1 MDGQDKRQDGVYAP
15 DLIQRAIGQE
25 QIRKAKLTLRKYKEG
40 KQKLENRIIAS
51 ERWWRLNEWQE
62 FSDQGNKN
70 DAQKPSAWLFNVV
83 MGKHA
88 DAMAAY
94 PEPNVLPREEADK
107 AEAKALS
114 SIIPCVLEE
123 NEFEQTY
130 SDEAWQKMKQGTGI
144 YGVFWDQSKLGGLGD
159 IAIRN
164 IDALNIFIEPGVK
177 DIQSSRN
184 VFTTQ
189 LVDNERL
196 EQAYPQ
202 LKGKLKSGVK
212 TASRYAYDDFVDT
225 SNKSEVVDWYYKK
238 RVGGK
243 TVLHYCKFCADEV
256 LYATENE
263 TQPPTMQRTV
273 MDAFGNPAVQE
284 VPVGQAASER
294 GLYDDGEY
302 PFVLDVLFP
311 VEGSAFGMGYID
323 IGQSAQEQIDVMNQ
337 GIVKYT
343 RMASNPRFFVRSD
356 GAANEKEFADWTKP
370 FVHVDGNLGEDTL
383 RQIQITP
390 LSGNYI
396 GVLQNKIEE
405 LKWTTGNTDV
415 SNGQA
420 QSGVTAASAIAALQ
434 ETAGRSSRDSTK
446 AAYRAYAKL
455 IRMVIERI
463 RQFYDMPRK
472 FRILGNSGAEEYVTY
487 SNAGLQAQAQGM
499 AFGMDMGYR
508 VPVFDIK
515 VSAQKQTE
523 YTKMAQNELALQ
535 FYQMGF
541 FNPQQADTALACLD
555 MMDFDGKEMVLQ
567 KISKNGTMQ
576 QQLIMWQQMALQ
588 LAAKYEPQMAE
599 GLAQSIMGN
608 QQAEPSARGKA
619 ADLKEIDAQEGAPS
633 EEHSVVRNAREKSQ
647 KASMPQ

>member
-202 LKGKLKSGVK
+202 LKGKLKSGVPP
-212 TASRYAYDDFVDT
+212 AGRYASDEFV
-225 SNKSEVVDWYYKK
+225 
-238 RVGGK
+238 
-243 TVLHYCKFCADEV
+243 
-256 LYATENE
+256 E
-263 TQPPTMQRTV
+263 T
-273 MDAFGNPAVQE
+273 
-284 VPVGQAASER
+284 
-294 GLYDDGEY
+294 
-302 PFVLDVLFP
+302 
-311 VEGSAFGMGYID
+311 
-323 IGQSAQEQIDVMNQ
+323 
-337 GIVKYT
+337 
-343 RMASNPRFFVRSD
+343 
-356 GAANEKEFADWTKP
+356 
-370 FVHVDGNLGEDTL
+370 
-383 RQIQITP
+383 
-390 LSGNYI
+390 
-396 GVLQNKIEE
+396 
-405 LKWTTGNTDV
+405 
-415 SNGQA
+415 
-420 QSGVTAASAIAALQ
+420 
-434 ETAGRSSRDSTK
+434 
-446 AAYRAYAKL
+446 
-455 IRMVIERI
+455 
-463 RQFYDMPRK
+463 
-472 FRILGNSGAEEYVTY
+472 
-487 SNAGLQAQAQGM
+487 
-499 AFGMDMGYR
+499 
-508 VPVFDIK
+508 
-515 VSAQKQTE
+515 
-523 YTKMAQNELALQ
+523 
-535 FYQMGF
+535 
-541 FNPQQADTALACLD
+541 
-555 MMDFDGKEMVLQ
+555 
-567 KISKNGTMQ
+567 
-576 QQLIMWQQMALQ
+576 
-588 LAAKYEPQMAE
+588 
-599 GLAQSIMGN
+599 
-608 QQAEPSARGKA
+608 
-619 ADLKEIDAQEGAPS
+619 
-633 EEHSVVRNAREKSQ
+633 
-647 KASMPQ
+647 

>member
-1 MDGQDKRQDGVYAP
+1 MDGQGQRQDGVYAP
-15 DLIQRAIGQE
+15 DTIQRAIGTE

-40 KQKLENRIIAS
+40 KQKLERRIIAS
-51 ERWWRLNEWQE
+51 EQWWKLNEWQE
-62 FSDQGNKN
+62 FSEQGNKN
-70 DAQKPSAWLFNVV
+70 DQQKPSSWLFNVV

-94 PEPNVLPREEADK
+94 PEPNILPREEADK

-130 SDEAWQKMKQGTGI
+130 SDAMWQKMKQGTAI
-144 YGVFWDQSKLGGLGD
+144 YGVFWDQNKLGGLGD
-159 IAIRN
+159 IAIQN
-164 IDALNIFIEPGVK
+164 IDALNIFLEPGVK
-177 DIQSSRN
+177 DIKKSRN

-189 LVDNERL
+189 LVDNEVL
-196 EQAYPQ
+196 EQEYPQ
-202 LKGKLKSGVK
+202 LKGKLKSGAK
-212 TASRYAYDDFVDT
+212 TASRYAYDDYVDT

-256 LYATENE
+256 LYATENDTE
-263 TQPPTMQRTV
+263 PPTIQRTV
-273 MDAFGNPAVQE
+273 TDAFGNPSVTN
-284 VPVGQAASER
+284 VPVGQAAAER

-302 PFVLDVLFP
+302 PFVLDMQFP
-311 VEGSAFGMGYID
+311 VEGSPFGMGYID

-343 RMASNPRFFVRSD
+343 RMATNPRFFVRAD
-356 GAANEKEFADWTKP
+356 GAVNEKEFADWTKP

-383 RQIQITP
+383 RQVSINQM
-390 LSGNYI
+390 SGNYI
-396 GVLQNKIEE
+396 AVLENKIEE

-434 ETAGRSSRDSTK
+434 ETAGRSSRDSSK
-446 AAYRAYAKL
+446 SSYRAYAKL
-455 IRMVIERI
+455 VGKVIERI

-472 FRILGNSGAEEYVTY
+472 FRILGQNGAYEYVTY
-487 SNAGLQAQAQGM
+487 SNEGLQAQPQGQ

-541 FNPQQADTALACLD
+541 FNPQQTDVALACLE
-555 MMDFDGKEMVLQ
+555 MMDFDGKDQLTQ
-567 KISKNGTMQ
+567 RISRNGTMQ
-576 QQLIMWQQMALQ
+576 QKLIMWQQMALQ

-599 GLAQSIMGN
+599 GLAQSIMDS
-608 QQAEPSARGKA
+608 QQATPQAGGRA
-619 ADLKEIDAQEGAPS
+619 AELKEISAQEGKPS
-633 EEHSVVRNAREKSQ
+633 EEHGVVRNARQKSQ
-647 KASMPQ
+647 NAAVPQ